1 MHFSR
6 QHRSNHVQFAALA
19 GVAQWAANELI
30 RLRAVRGNAT
40 ELEDLSMIE
49 ECRDA
54 IFFADRLLTGGGQ
67 IGKA

>member
-1 MHFSR
+1 VSTHFSW

-19 GVAQWAANELI
+19 AANELI

>member
-1 MHFSR
+1 M
-6 QHRSNHVQFAALA
+6 QFAALA
-19 GVAQWAANELI
+19 AANELI